1 MDEDVVEI
9 ENVKNVCRLCLS
21 TDEPR
26 SSVFAT
32 YEEEE
37 EEEVEKDSGVPLAA
51 KIQACLSI
59 QVRARAI
66 LRVPSA

>member
-37 EEEVEKDSGVPLAA
+37 EEVEKDSGVPLAA

>member
-9 ENVKNVCRLCLS
+9 ENVENVCRLCLS

-32 YEEEE
+32 HE
-37 EEEVEKDSGVPLAA
+37 EEEVEKDSGVPLVA

-59 QVRARAI
+59 QVRARVI
-66 LRVPSA
+66 LRAPSA